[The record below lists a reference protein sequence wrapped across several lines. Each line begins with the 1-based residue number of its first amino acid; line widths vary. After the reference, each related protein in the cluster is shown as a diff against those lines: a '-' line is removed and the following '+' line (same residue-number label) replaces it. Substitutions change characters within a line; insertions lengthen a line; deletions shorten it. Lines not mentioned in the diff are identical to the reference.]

1 MRTLTQD
8 TGYGEG
14 LTLESGCV
22 TPGAWYGKKCHPGGC
37 GCVKPYTGSGGWGHT
52 GNSGCE
58 NPGSG
63 FGRGVTLETGRVTP
77 VHGPRAWVTLETM
90 DV

>member
-1 MRTLTQD
+1 M
-8 TGYGEG
+8 
-14 LTLESGCV
+14 
-22 TPGAWYGKKCHPGGC
+22 
-37 GCVKPYTGSGGWGHT
+37 KPYTGSGGWGHT